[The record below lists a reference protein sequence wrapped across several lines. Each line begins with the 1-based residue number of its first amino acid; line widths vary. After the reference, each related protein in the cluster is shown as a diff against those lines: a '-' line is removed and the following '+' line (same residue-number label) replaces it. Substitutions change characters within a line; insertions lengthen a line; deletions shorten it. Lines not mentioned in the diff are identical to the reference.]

1 MKLTYFGHSCF
12 SVETGG
18 RHLLFDPFIR
28 PNEIAAGIDPTKIEA
43 DVILISHGHFDH
55 VADAVEIATRTGAL
69 VVSNYEIYEWFGKQ
83 GLTNCHPM
91 NLGGA
96 HAFEFGSVKMV
107 SAIHSSV
114 LPDGTNG
121 GSPGGFVVSG
131 AGGAFY
137 YAGDTALTLDMQL
150 IAQEFSLDFAVLP
163 IGDNFTMGARDAA
176 RAANLLACNR
186 VVGVHYDTFPP
197 IVIDRE
203 AAMETFKKSG
213 VSLYLPP
220 IGGSISLK
228 E

>member
-1 MKLTYFGHSCF
+1 M
-12 SVETGG
+12 
-18 RHLLFDPFIR
+18 LFDPFIR
-28 PNEIAAGIDPTKIEA
+28 PNELAAGIDPTKIAA

-55 VADAVEIATRTGAL
+55 VADAVEIAKRTGAL
-69 VVSNYEIYEWFGKQ
+69 VISNFEIYEWFGKQ

-91 NLGGA
+91 NLGGS
-96 HAFEFGSVKMV
+96 HAFEFGSVKLV

-121 GSPGGFVVSG
+121 GSPGGFVVSH

-150 IAQEFSLDFAVLP
+150 ISEEFSLDFAVLP
-163 IGDNFTMGARDAA
+163 IGDNFTMGASDAA
-176 RAANLLACNR
+176 RAANLLACKD

-197 IVIDRE
+197 IVIDH
-203 AAMETFKKSG
+203 AAAVETFKNSG
-213 VSLYLPP
+213 VSLHLPA
-220 IGGSISLK
+220 IGASVTLK